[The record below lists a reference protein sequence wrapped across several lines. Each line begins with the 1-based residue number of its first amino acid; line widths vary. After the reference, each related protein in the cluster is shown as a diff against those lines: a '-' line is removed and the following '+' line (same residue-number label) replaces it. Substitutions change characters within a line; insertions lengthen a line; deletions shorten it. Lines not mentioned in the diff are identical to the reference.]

1 MTTSDPRREAPP
13 APVAPPSTAAPTAT
27 VSPSSAICPYLRV
40 PAGWRSAA
48 PSRDHRCT
56 AVSPPARLSGEKQTH
71 LCLLAA
77 HAECPTFVAA
87 REARAVRGVPP
98 LVDRRPLA
106 RTTPTVIEPARP
118 RFGLALGSTGRRA
131 GQGGIALL
139 MVVALAAVVLAR
151 TGPNAGGAGVLP
163 GQSQAAG
170 NASVA
175 TSPIASVPGMSGVA
189 SSPSMLPPS
198 PGPSAAPSA
207 TASATTVTAPPASGQ
222 SANAAPTPTPLP
234 LGSFVTYTV
243 RSGDTLSGIA
253 ARYKTTVQ
261 AILDANGI
269 KVSDYLRIGQVL
281 RIPK

>member
-1 MTTSDPRREAPP
+1 
-13 APVAPPSTAAPTAT
+13 
-27 VSPSSAICPYLRV
+27 
-40 PAGWRSAA
+40 
-48 PSRDHRCT
+48 
-56 AVSPPARLSGEKQTH
+56 
-71 LCLLAA
+71 
-77 HAECPTFVAA
+77 
-87 REARAVRGVPP
+87 
-98 LVDRRPLA
+98 
-106 RTTPTVIEPARP
+106 
-118 RFGLALGSTGRRA
+118 
-131 GQGGIALL
+131 
-139 MVVALAAVVLAR
+139 AVVLAR

-175 TSPIASVPGMSGVA
+175 TPPIASVPEMSVVA

-198 PGPSAAPSA
+198 SGLSAAPSA
-207 TASATTVTAPPASGQ
+207 AASAITAPPASGQ